1 MKRVVF
7 DIDPELRQRGKVKAA
22 EMGVSFSQLTTIAL
36 DHMIEADKV
45 SKQAVPVNPSG
56 QRTRRISAKKSG
68 VD

>member
-1 MKRVVF
+1 
-7 DIDPELRQRGKVKAA
+7 
-22 EMGVSFSQLTTIAL
+22 MGVSFSQLTTIAL